1 MCRPGELTAKYF
13 ASKTCLISFLKPFQW
28 RWNCLV
34 SVYYLTPGG
43 FHNGHQN
50 RWVVTDTSWSLAV
63 AVHTRGSIPT
73 AEFLFFSDLG
83 RMILEPEIRMDH
95 YILFLIYQFKC
106 IAVTWGLF
114 GIFNR
119 GKKVFKNYTLQP
131 RIQWAGHINYEYIL
145 YFCRHSQND
154 FMWEFFQIRGNFRN
168 IFSVFWLCLF
178 LSFRCLLYFSSPFYK
193 YTHAG
198 IPLVFNDLEYRIEH
212 AE

>member
-131 RIQWAGHINYEYIL
+131 RIQWAGHINYEYIYCIFVAIPRMIL
-145 YFCRHSQND
+145 C
-154 FMWEFFQIRGNFRN
+154 GNFSKLEVISG
-168 IFSVFWLCLF
+168 IFSQFSDYACFFPSGVYCISPHHFINIHMQVFLWYLM
-178 LSFRCLLYFSSPFYK
+178 
-193 YTHAG
+193 
-198 IPLVFNDLEYRIEH
+198 IWNIE
-212 AE
+212 